1 MIPKVHGATTSR
13 SRPAGPTDG
22 IGMEFIGASHIDDK
36 GRPPIQRSYTTR
48 SGCERSARACTNCCE
63 VQSELRGAQ

>member
-36 GRPPIQRSYTTR
+36 GRPPYPTLVYYAIRLRTKCTR
-48 SGCERSARACTNCCE
+48 
-63 VQSELRGAQ
+63 VHKLLRNAI